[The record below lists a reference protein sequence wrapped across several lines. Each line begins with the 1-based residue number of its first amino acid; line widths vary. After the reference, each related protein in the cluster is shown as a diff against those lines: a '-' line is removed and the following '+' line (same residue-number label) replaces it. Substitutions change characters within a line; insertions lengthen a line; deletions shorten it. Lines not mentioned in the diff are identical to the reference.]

1 MAEECANAAA
11 AIPKAMMLTVVINGC
26 LGFGMLLTMLFCSGN
41 IQDALSSRSGYPFM
55 EIFLQGTGSMGG
67 TLAMVSVL
75 LFAAGCSIF
84 GMLAATS
91 RQFWSFSR
99 DKGVPGW
106 AWWSKVEKYP
116 AI

>member
-1 MAEECANAAA
+1 MAEECSNAEV
-11 AIPKAMMLTVVINGC
+11 AIPKAMILTVGINGC

-41 IQDALSSRSGYPFM
+41 IDDALASRTGYPFM
-55 EIFLQGTGSMGG
+55 EIFLQGTGSIGG
-67 TLAMVSVL
+67 ALAMTSVL
-75 LFAAGCSIF
+75 LFAGGCSIF

-106 AWWSKVEKYP
+106 NLWSKVGRSRK
-116 AI
+116 A